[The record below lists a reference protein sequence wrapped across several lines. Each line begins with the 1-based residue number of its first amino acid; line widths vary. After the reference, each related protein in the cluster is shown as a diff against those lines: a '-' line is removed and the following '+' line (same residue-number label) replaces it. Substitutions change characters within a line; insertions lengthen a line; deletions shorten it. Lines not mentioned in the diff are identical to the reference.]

1 MNKVSNGLE
10 TLLGKKS
17 PDGSLLF
24 SQQRHW
30 YIVYLWFLEI
40 GFIEKKR
47 TAKDFREWAMAMF
60 GKRGYSTENDFS
72 EARKIFKTEFPS
84 QWIPIVDH
92 HEYTDIRDL
101 LADAFSKE
109 KRQEYVIKDRYIYW

>member
-1 MNKVSNGLE
+1 
-10 TLLGKKS
+10 
-17 PDGSLLF
+17 
-24 SQQRHW
+24 
-30 YIVYLWFLEI
+30 LEI

-47 TAKDFREWAMAMF
+47 TAKDFREWAMTMF

-72 EARKIFKTEFPS
+72 EARKIYKIEFPS

-92 HEYTDIRDL
+92 DEYTDIRDL